1 LAAVR
6 PHACAG
12 ITRERTMK
20 ANPHDSLPVDTSK
33 VPVEPIPLRF
43 ARADAVRIAAA
54 PTRRARPQRPE
65 SSTNLSH
72 RWRRVMKQNRKL
84 IRLALTSAILA
95 ALSPVAWAANPGSQA
110 APASDQAT
118 GTPAPQAAP
127 AGPQQ
132 SKTQTL
138 QTIVVTASA
147 FGVKKIDA
155 SYSIVTA
162 NREEIRQA
170 NPVSVADLL
179 KISPG
184 IWPESTGGQTGA
196 NIEIAGFP
204 GGGDAPFFTNMIN
217 GSPIYG
223 MSSLS
228 FMDSSSL
235 FRLDDTIQRVEIV
248 QGGPGAVFG
257 PGQMGATANFILRQG
272 TATPS
277 GDVGLTYGDE
287 GLWRVDGFYG
297 FKIADG
303 WYASIGGFYRV
314 SDGVRDPQFKSDK
327 GGQLTATLSHDWDN
341 GSFML
346 WARKLNDKNQFI
358 TPIPMIQGSGSSFS
372 GYPGFDPSTGTYYSK
387 AIQHVQVPN
396 PLGYYEDA
404 NLADGRGGNLNYFGG
419 SFNTTL
425 GSWTISDNFL
435 YFGGDLPTNALFS
448 GPNPKPLG
456 YYLYG
461 CNIAEPTGYCDAG
474 NNPVDS
480 DTLGYDAS
488 RAVNATLPNG
498 QVVPLDQSVIHQGW
512 WYIQKRLKSLNND
525 LRISKEIFDGNTIT
539 AGVYLARYTDHD
551 NWSLGNQQL
560 MLNKSNT
567 QPIGLTYTEGGQTY
581 VVANQQGFV
590 DFSGNF
596 NIVEAGA
603 ATNKAFY
610 LSDSW
615 TIGPWLLQAGGR
627 IENMQVHQRTCNQSP
642 VDLDGNPLTLYDNK
656 TPVCNGTWDYE
667 DYDKTHPSFTAGANY
682 EFNDHMSA
690 YVRANTGAHFDDFD
704 NGIRGSGGNFA
715 PMQKIKNLEAGF
727 KYGSPTLFVD
737 VSIYHRLFTGLPY
750 QESINGKPVGPI
762 SNYGA
767 NTHGLDLNA
776 TWSPIE
782 NLHLKLVANYMD
794 GHYTHHNGCSE
805 YQDINGNTQC
815 VSFNGAP
822 IQRQP
827 KVRYLFM
834 PSYTLPTSW
843 GSITGFLT
851 WEHAGQ
857 RYEDQTGLQPLGTFH
872 TLGAGLVADVGN
884 DWQFR
889 LQGTNLTNAIGL
901 TEGNARITGASAG
914 IGGVLMARPLAG
926 REVFFQAK
934 YLFGEH

>member
-1 LAAVR
+1 
-6 PHACAG
+6 
-12 ITRERTMK
+12 
-20 ANPHDSLPVDTSK
+20 
-33 VPVEPIPLRF
+33 
-43 ARADAVRIAAA
+43 
-54 PTRRARPQRPE
+54 
-65 SSTNLSH
+65 
-72 RWRRVMKQNRKL
+72 MKQNRKL
-84 IRLALTSAILA
+84 IRLALTSAIIT
-95 ALSPVAWAANPGSQA
+95 ALSPAVWASG
-110 APASDQAT
+110 QAT
-118 GTPAPQAAP
+118 SGTPANASPNGQ
-127 AGPQQ
+127 QQQSQ
-132 SKTQTL
+132 SKTTTL
-138 QTIVVTASA
+138 ETVVVTASA
-147 FGVKKIDA
+147 IGVKKLDA
-155 SYSIVTA
+155 SYSIVSA

-277 GDVGLTYGDE
+277 GDIGLTYGDE

-297 FKIADG
+297 FKLADG
-303 WYASIGGFYRV
+303 WYASIGGFYRT
-314 SDGVRDPQFKSDK
+314 SDGVRDPQFKADE
-327 GGQLTATLSHDWDN
+327 GGQLTATLTHDWDN
-341 GSFML
+341 GSLML
-346 WARKLNDKNQFI
+346 FARKLNDKNQFI
-358 TPIPMIQGSGSSFS
+358 TPIPMIQGSGDSFS
-372 GYPGFDPSTGTYYSK
+372 GYPGFDPSTGTYYGK

-396 PLGYYEDA
+396 PLGYYENADLA
-404 NLADGRGGNLNYFGG
+404 NGRGGNLNYFGG
-419 SFNTTL
+419 SYDATW
-425 GSWTISDNFL
+425 GGWTVSDHFL

-461 CNIAEPTGYCDAG
+461 CNIPEPSGYCDAD

-480 DTLGYDAS
+480 DTLKYPATQN
-488 RAVNATLPNG
+488 VVATLPNG
-498 QVVPLDQSVIHQGW
+498 QTVPLDQSVIHQGW

-525 LRISKEIFDGNTIT
+525 FRISREIFDGNTIT

-551 NWSLGNQQL
+551 NWSLGNQEL
-560 MLNKSNT
+560 MLNQPNT
-567 QPIGLTYTEGGQTY
+567 QPIGLTYTSGGQTY
-581 VVANQQGFV
+581 VVANPQGFV

-596 NIVEAGA
+596 NIVEAGT

-627 IENMQVHQRTCNQSP
+627 IENMNVHQRTCNQSK
-642 VDLDGNPLTLYDNK
+642 VDLDGNPLTLFDNA

-667 DYDKTHPSFTAGANY
+667 NYDKTHPSFTAGANY

-690 YVRANTGAHFDDFD
+690 YVRANTGGHFDDFD
-704 NGIRGSGGNFA
+704 NGIRGTGGNFA

-750 QESINGKPVGPI
+750 QESINGAPVGPI
-762 SNYGA
+762 ENYGA
-767 NTHGLDLNA
+767 NTHGLDLNG

-782 NLHLKLVANYMD
+782 NLHLKLVADYMD
-794 GHYTHHNGCSE
+794 GHYTHHNGCAT
-805 YQDINGNTQC
+805 YVDINGNTQC
-815 VSFNGAP
+815 VSFDGQP
-822 IQRQP
+822 LQRQP

-857 RYEDQTGLQPLGTFH
+857 RFEDQTGLQPLGTYH
-872 TLGAGLVADVGN
+872 TLGAGLVADYGPN
-884 DWQFR
+884 WQFR

-914 IGGVLMARPLAG
+914 INGVLMARPLTG
-926 REVFFQAK
+926 REVYLQAK
-934 YLFGEH
+934 YQF

>member
-1 LAAVR
+1 
-6 PHACAG
+6 
-12 ITRERTMK
+12 
-20 ANPHDSLPVDTSK
+20 
-33 VPVEPIPLRF
+33 
-43 ARADAVRIAAA
+43 
-54 PTRRARPQRPE
+54 
-65 SSTNLSH
+65 
-72 RWRRVMKQNRKL
+72 MKQNRKL
-84 IRLALTSAILA
+84 IRLALTSAIIA
-95 ALSPVAWAANPGSQA
+95 ALSPVVWAGNPGSQTTPSSNQ
-110 APASDQAT
+110 APA
-118 GTPAPQAAP
+118 GTPAQQAAP
-127 AGPQQ
+127 AKPQQSQ

-147 FGVKKIDA
+147 FGVKRIDA
-155 SYSIVTA
+155 SYNIVTA
-162 NREEIRQA
+162 NREQIRQA

-297 FKIADG
+297 FKLADG
-303 WYASIGGFYRV
+303 WYASIGGFYRT

-327 GGQLTATLSHDWDN
+327 GGQLTATLTHDWDN
-341 GSFML
+341 GSFTL

-358 TPIPMIQGSGSSFS
+358 TPIPMIQGSGDKFS
-372 GYPGFDPSTGTYYSK
+372 GYPGFNPSTGTYYSK
-387 AIQHVQVPN
+387 AIQNVQVPN
-396 PLGYYEDA
+396 PLGYLENA
-404 NLADGRGGNLNYFGG
+404 NLANGRGGNLNYFGG
-419 SFNTTL
+419 NFDATW
-425 GSWTISDNFL
+425 GGWTVSDNFL

-456 YYLYG
+456 YYVYG
-461 CNIAEPTGYCDAG
+461 CNIPEPTGYCDAD
-474 NNPVDS
+474 NKPVDS
-480 DTLGYDAS
+480 DTLGYPAD
-488 RAVNATLPNG
+488 RVVNATLPNG
-498 QVVPLDQSVIHQGW
+498 QAVPLDQSMIRQGW

-525 LRISKEIFDGNTIT
+525 FRISREIFDGNTIT
-539 AGVYLARYTDHD
+539 AGLYLARYTDHD
-551 NWSLGNQQL
+551 NWSLGNQEL
-560 MLNKSNT
+560 MLNQPNT

-581 VVANQQGFV
+581 VVANPQGFV
-590 DFSGNF
+590 DFGGNY
-596 NIVEAGA
+596 NIVEAGT

-615 TIGPWLLQAGGR
+615 KIGPWLLQAGGR
-627 IENMQVHQRTCNQSP
+627 IENMDVHQRTCNRSP
-642 VDLDGNPLTLYDNK
+642 VDLDGNPLTLYDNA
-656 TPVCNGTWDYE
+656 TPVCNGTWDME
-667 DYDKTHPSFTAGANY
+667 HYDKTHPSFTAGANY

-690 YVRANTGAHFDDFD
+690 YVRANTGGHFDDFD
-704 NGIRGSGGNFA
+704 NGIRGAAGNFA

-737 VSIYHRLFTGLPY
+737 VSIYHRLFTGLQY
-750 QESINGKPVGPI
+750 QETTISGVPISAI

-767 NTHGLDLNA
+767 NTHGLDFNG

-782 NLHLKLVANYMD
+782 NLHLKLVADYMD
-794 GHYTHHNGCSE
+794 GHYTHHNACSPIT
-805 YQDINGNTQC
+805 DVNGNTTC

-843 GSITGFLT
+843 GSVTGFLT

-872 TLGAGLVADVGN
+872 TLGAGVVADVGEN
-884 DWQFR
+884 WQFR

-901 TEGNARITGASAG
+901 TEGNARITGSSAG
-914 IGGVLMARPLAG
+914 IGGVLMARPLMG

>member
-1 LAAVR
+1 
-6 PHACAG
+6 
-12 ITRERTMK
+12 
-20 ANPHDSLPVDTSK
+20 
-33 VPVEPIPLRF
+33 
-43 ARADAVRIAAA
+43 
-54 PTRRARPQRPE
+54 
-65 SSTNLSH
+65 
-72 RWRRVMKQNRKL
+72 
-84 IRLALTSAILA
+84 
-95 ALSPVAWAANPGSQA
+95 
-110 APASDQAT
+110 
-118 GTPAPQAAP
+118 
-127 AGPQQ
+127 
-132 SKTQTL
+132 
-138 QTIVVTASA
+138 
-147 FGVKKIDA
+147 
-155 SYSIVTA
+155 
-162 NREEIRQA
+162 
-170 NPVSVADLL
+170 
-179 KISPG
+179 
-184 IWPESTGGQTGA
+184 
-196 NIEIAGFP
+196 
-204 GGGDAPFFTNMIN
+204 
-217 GSPIYG
+217 
-223 MSSLS
+223 
-228 FMDSSSL
+228 MDSSSL

-297 FKIADG
+297 FKLADG

-314 SDGVRDPQFKSDK
+314 SDGVRDPQFKADK
-327 GGQLTATLSHDWDN
+327 GGQLTATLTHDWDN
-341 GSFML
+341 GSFVL
-346 WARKLNDKNQFI
+346 WARKLDDKNQFI

-396 PLGYYEDA
+396 PLGYYENA

-419 SFNTTL
+419 NFDTTL

-461 CNIAEPTGYCDAG
+461 CNIAQPAGYCDAD

-488 RAVNATLPNG
+488 RVVDATLPNG
-498 QVVPLDQSVIHQGW
+498 QAVPLDQSVIHQGW

-551 NWSLGNQQL
+551 NWSLGNQEL
-560 MLNKSNT
+560 MLNQPNT
-567 QPIGLTYTEGGQTY
+567 KPIGLTYTEGGQTY
-581 VVANQQGFV
+581 VVANPQGFV
-590 DFSGNF
+590 DFDGNF

-615 TIGPWLLQAGGR
+615 KIGPWLLQAGGR
-627 IENMQVHQRTCNQSP
+627 VENMNVHQRTCNQSK
-642 VDLDGNPLTLYDNK
+642 VDLDGNPLTLYDNA

-667 DYDKTHPSFTAGANY
+667 NYDKTHSSFTAGANY
-682 EFNDHMSA
+682 EFNDHMSM
-690 YVRANTGAHFDDFD
+690 YVRANTGGHFDDFD

-727 KYGSPTLFVD
+727 KYGSPTLFID
-737 VSIYHRLFTGLPY
+737 VSIYHRLFTGLQY
-750 QESINGKPVGPI
+750 QETTTSGVPIGSI

-767 NTHGLDLNA
+767 NTHGLDFNG
-776 TWSPIE
+776 TWSPTE
-782 NLHLKLVANYMD
+782 NLHLKLVADYMD
-794 GHYTHHNGCSE
+794 GHYTHHNACSPIT
-805 YQDINGNTQC
+805 DVNGNTFC

-872 TLGAGLVADVGN
+872 TLGAGVVAEVGAN
-884 DWQFR
+884 WEFR

-901 TEGNARITGASAG
+901 TEGNARITGSSAG
-914 IGGVLMARPLAG
+914 IGGVLMARPLTG
-926 REVFFQAK
+926 REVYAQAK
-934 YLFGEH
+934 YRF

>member
-1 LAAVR
+1 
-6 PHACAG
+6 
-12 ITRERTMK
+12 MK
-20 ANPHDSLPVDTSK
+20 ND
-33 VPVEPIPLRF
+33 
-43 ARADAVRIAAA
+43 
-54 PTRRARPQRPE
+54 
-65 SSTNLSH
+65 
-72 RWRRVMKQNRKL
+72 KL

-95 ALSPVAWAANPGSQA
+95 ALSPVAWAGSPASKASGSGQATAA
-110 APASDQAT
+110 APAQQPPP
-118 GTPAPQAAP
+118 PARQQPQT
-127 AGPQQ
+127 
-132 SKTQTL
+132 KTQTL
-138 QTIVVTASA
+138 QAIVVTASPL
-147 FGVKKIDA
+147 GVKKLDA
-155 SYSIVTA
+155 SYNIVSA
-162 NREEIRQA
+162 NREEIRES

-223 MSSLS
+223 MPSLS

-272 TATPS
+272 TAEPS
-277 GDVGLTYGDE
+277 GDIGVTYGDE

-303 WYASIGGFYRV
+303 WYGSIGGFYRT
-314 SDGVRDPQFKSDK
+314 SDGVRSPQFKADK

-346 WARKLNDKNQFI
+346 WARKLDDKNQFI
-358 TPIPMIQGSGSSFS
+358 TPIPMIEDANGNFS
-372 GYPGFDPSTGTYYSK
+372 GYPGFDPSTGTYYSR

-396 PLGYYEDA
+396 PLGYLENA
-404 NLADGRGGNLNYFGG
+404 NLANGRGGNLNYFGG
-419 SFNTTL
+419 SFDTTL
-425 GSWTISDNFL
+425 GMWTISDHFL

-461 CNIAEPTGYCDAG
+461 CNIAEPAGYCDAD
-474 NNPVDS
+474 NNPVDG
-480 DTLGYDAS
+480 DTLQYPADRS
-488 RAVNATLPNG
+488 VTATLSNG
-498 QVVPLDQSVIHQGW
+498 DAVPLDQSVIHQGW
-512 WYIQKRLKSLNND
+512 WFIQKRLKSLNND
-525 LRISKEIFDGNTIT
+525 LRISAEIFDGNTVT
-539 AGVYLARYTDHD
+539 AGFYVARYTDHD
-551 NWSLGNQQL
+551 NWSLGNQEL
-560 MLNKSNT
+560 MLNQPNT
-567 QPIGLTYTEGGQTY
+567 QPIGLSYAEGGQTF
-581 VVANQQGFV
+581 VVANSEGFV
-590 DFSGNF
+590 DFNGNY
-596 NIVEAGA
+596 NIVEAGT

-627 IENMQVHQRTCNQSP
+627 IENTNVHQRTCNQSK
-642 VDLDGNPLTLYDNK
+642 VDLDGNPLTLYDNA

-667 DYDKTHPSFTAGANY
+667 HYDKTHPSFTAGANY

-690 YVRANTGAHFDDFD
+690 YVRANTGGHFDDFD
-704 NGIRGSGGNFA
+704 NGIRGAGGNFA

-727 KYGSPTLFVD
+727 KYGSQTLFLD
-737 VSIYHRLFTGLPY
+737 ISIYHRLFTGLQY
-750 QESINGKPVGPI
+750 QETTTSGVPIGTI

-767 NTHGLDLNA
+767 NTHGLDFNG
-776 TWSPIE
+776 TWSPTE
-782 NLHLKLVANYMD
+782 NLHLKLVADYMN
-794 GHYTHHNGCSE
+794 GQYTHHNACAPIT
-805 YQDINGNTQC
+805 DVNGNTFC

-843 GSITGFLT
+843 GNITGFLT

-872 TLGAGLVADVGN
+872 TLGAGLVADVGA

-889 LQGTNLTNAIGL
+889 LQGSNLTNAIGL
-901 TEGNARITGASAG
+901 TEGNARITGSSAG
-914 IGGVLMARPLAG
+914 IGGVLMARPLTG
-926 REVFFQAK
+926 REVYFQAK
-934 YLFGEH
+934 YRF

>member
-1 LAAVR
+1 
-6 PHACAG
+6 
-12 ITRERTMK
+12 
-20 ANPHDSLPVDTSK
+20 
-33 VPVEPIPLRF
+33 
-43 ARADAVRIAAA
+43 
-54 PTRRARPQRPE
+54 
-65 SSTNLSH
+65 
-72 RWRRVMKQNRKL
+72 MKQNRKL